1 MALEDAAVLGQLLSH
16 YPINNHPRTRSLRS
30 KTAFLQQALHIYQAI
45 RGPRTEKVVQRGTTQ
60 QYLYHLP
67 DGPEQV
73 ERDHKMR
80 EQEEGEA
87 LAWRDKGF
95 APWLLGYDY
104 IAEVSCRSFIILV
117 LILRMNVLISR
128 DE

>member
-1 MALEDAAVLGQLLSH
+1 MALEDAAVLGRLLSH
-16 YPINNHPRTRSLRS
+16 YPINNHPRTRSLPF
-30 KTAFLQQALHIYQAI
+30 KTAFLQHALDVYQAI
-45 RGPRTEKVVQRGTTQ
+45 RGPRTEKVVQRATTQ

-67 DGPEQV
+67 DGPEQI
-73 ERDHKMR
+73 ERDRKMR

-104 IAEVSCRSFIILV
+104 IAEVSGGSFIILV
-117 LILRMNVLISR
+117 LILRMNVLIVC